1 MAQQERVLVL
11 VPAAGLG
18 RRMGG
23 QVRKP
28 YLQLQGLPVLVRT
41 LRRFQC
47 HPLVDE
53 ILVLVAADQVAH
65 CRRDIVEAYGLTKVR
80 TVLAGGAERQ
90 ESVHLGLEA
99 LTAAD
104 EDIVVIHDGV
114 RPLFAAEQLET
125 LLAVARRDGAC
136 LLGVPVTDTI
146 KEVADGRSVATP
158 PRARLWAAQ
167 TPQLFRYGRILAAHR
182 QAAQRGYQAT
192 DDAALLEWLGQPVT
206 LVAGAAGNLKLTR
219 PEDLVLADFL
229 LRNADHSAQAAGEEE
244 IEVTPFRI
252 GQGYDVHRLVPGRP
266 LVLGGLTIPH
276 EVGLLGHSDADV
288 LLHALCDA
296 LLGAIGAGD
305 LGRHFPDTDPAYKG
319 IASSELLRQVLQLV
333 ARRGYRVGNIDAT
346 IVAQRPR
353 LAGYIPQMV
362 AQLAA
367 CCAIM
372 PEQVNIK
379 ATTTETLGFEG
390 RQEGISAQAVVLLIS
405 HNGTPSS

>member
-28 YLQLQGLPVLVRT
+28 YLQLKGLPVLVRT
-41 LRRFQC
+41 LRLFQC

-146 KEVADGRSVATP
+146 KEVADGRSVATL

-219 PEDLVLADFL
+219 PEDLALADFL
-229 LRNADHSAQAAGEEE
+229 LRSADHSAQAAGEEE

-266 LVLGGLTIPH
+266 LMLGGLTIPH